1 MKARFENH
9 CHMCTLPIYAG
20 SEIRKSR
27 SGKWIHWFCAEHAA
41 AKQAI
46 NAGTTYA
53 SQRRSDWK
61 MGKSPS
67 SQGRRL
73 G

>member
-1 MKARFENH
+1 MRARFKNE
-9 CHMCTLPIYAG
+9 CFMCQRTIYPGDPIGKTRSNKWVHRVCADYA
-20 SEIRKSR
+20 R
-27 SGKWIHWFCAEHAA
+27 
-41 AKQAI
+41 AKEAI
-46 NAGTTYA
+46 NAGSTYR

-67 SQGRRL
+67 SQSRRL

>member
-1 MKARFENH
+1 MKAKFKNECFICYRVIH
-9 CHMCTLPIYAG
+9 QG

-27 SGKWIHWFCAEHAA
+27 SGKWVHNECGKAAEAKAA
-41 AKQAI
+41 I
-46 NAGTTYA
+46 TAGLTYA
-53 SQRRSDWK
+53 SQRRSDWR

>member
-1 MKARFENH
+1 MKARFKNR
-9 CHMCTLPIYAG
+9 CHMCTLDIPAG

-27 SGKWIHWFCAEHAA
+27 SGKWIHELCWEYAI

-46 NAGTTYA
+46 NAGTTLA
-53 SQRRSDWK
+53 SQKRSDWK
-61 MGKSPS
+61 MGKSPA

>member
-1 MKARFENH
+1 
-9 CHMCTLPIYAG
+9 MCTLPIPAG
-20 SEIRKSR
+20 STIRKIP
-27 SGKWIHWFCAEHAA
+27 SGKWVHPLCADYAM
-41 AKQAI
+41 AKRAI
-46 NAGTTYA
+46 NAGTTLK

-67 SQGRRL
+67 SQSRRS

>member
-1 MKARFENH
+1 MKARFKNR
-9 CHMCTLPIYAG
+9 CHMCREDIPAG

-27 SGKWIHWFCAEHAA
+27 SGKWIHKTCADFAA
-41 AKQAI
+41 VTAAI
-46 NAGTTYA
+46 NAGSTLA

-67 SQGRRL
+67 SQSRRL

>member
-1 MKARFENH
+1 MRARFKNW
-9 CHMCTLPIYAG
+9 CHMCTGEILPG

-27 SGKWIHWFCAEHAA
+27 SGKWIHRPCWDYAA

-46 NAGTTYA
+46 NAGTTLA

-67 SQGRRL
+67 SQNRRL

>member
-1 MKARFENH
+1 MRAKFKNE
-9 CHMCTLPIYAG
+9 CHMCTLAIYPG

-27 SGKWIHWFCAEHAA
+27 SGKWIHQLCWEYAN
-41 AKQAI
+41 AKQMI
-46 NAGTTYA
+46 NAGTTLA
-53 SQRRSDWK
+53 SHKRSEWK

-67 SQGRRL
+67 SQSRRL